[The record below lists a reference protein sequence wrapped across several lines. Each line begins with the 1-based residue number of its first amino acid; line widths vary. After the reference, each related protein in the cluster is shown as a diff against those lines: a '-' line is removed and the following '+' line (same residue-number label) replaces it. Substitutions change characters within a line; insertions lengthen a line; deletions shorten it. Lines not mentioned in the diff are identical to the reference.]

1 MNPTPTPTS
10 TRAPD
15 PPPAPEAG
23 RLALLLM
30 VALTFVTGVVDA
42 VGFLGLDRV
51 FTGNMTGNIV
61 ILGMGAAGADELPVL
76 GPSLALVAF
85 AGGALVAGLAL
96 RGRAKGWGT
105 GVTVLLAAQTVVL
118 VALAVALALVGEE
131 PGTPAQLS
139 IAAGTAAAMGS
150 QAAVARRIGVPEMT
164 TVVVT
169 STLTTLAAESLPRGG
184 LASFANRRTAAILA
198 IFLGAVVGAVLL
210 RVAELAL
217 PMGLAALLSGA
228 VTVAGHRRLRVASA

>member
-1 MNPTPTPTS
+1 MRATPTPG
-10 TRAPD
+10 AD
-15 PPPAPEAG
+15 
-23 RLALLLM
+23 RLALMLM
-30 VALTFVTGVVDA
+30 VTLTFVTGVVDA

-76 GPSLALVAF
+76 GPSLALLAF

-96 RGRAKGWGT
+96 RGRPKGWNT
-105 GVTVLLAAQTVVL
+105 GVTVLLGAQTVVL
-118 VALAVALALVGEE
+118 GALALALALVGGVPER
-131 PGTPAQLS
+131 PAQLA

-169 STLTTLAAESLPRGG
+169 STLTTLAGESLPGG
-184 LASFANRRTAAILA
+184 GVAALVNRRTAAILA

-210 RVAELAL
+210 RAAELAL

-228 VTVAGHRRLRVASA
+228 VTALGHRRLRGRAA